1 MIFQVHF
8 NATRRQQ
15 NLSYHGS
22 ILLKSSR
29 EESELFS
36 LYSSG
41 TSNTK
46 HDLMLKVHKTVQGQ
60 EIFLSN
66 FKGGIL
72 LILGECTIIYLYL
85 NILFQIVIKTFNI
98 HFLAL
103 SKRDMDSRFYFF
115 LAQSQCWIQLS
126 FINFPR

>member
-1 MIFQVHF
+1 MGQEDNKISLYFS
-8 NATRRQQ
+8 
-15 NLSYHGS
+15 LSFRGS

-41 TSNTK
+41 TRNTK
-46 HDLMLKVHKTVQGQ
+46 HKIILKVYKTVQGQ
-60 EIFLSN
+60 EIFLSK
-66 FKGGIL
+66 FEGGGIM
-72 LILGECTIIYLYL
+72 LICGECTIIYLYL

-103 SKRDMDSRFYFF
+103 SKRDMDSRFFF